1 MPSAAVP
8 VEVPR
13 RASTFVP
20 VLVEAVGPRPA
31 TPVPAPISLAVPIPA
46 GLLLVATS
54 AFASQGYFNITI
66 VIAVVII
73 ANVMGDTLCYFVA
86 RYYGRKW
93 LSGIGF
99 RRLLNSKAFESIE
112 VRFRKHPGLIIFVSR
127 FEAFATLSV
136 NLLSGLSDLPYLRF
150 ALYEGI
156 GAIVDA
162 SGVPVTKSGI
172 PPMPFLTFD
181 KVDEHYKERRTEFYT
196 QCIRRGL
203 FVQPYHHWY
212 ICYRHTE
219 ADLQRALDVVE
230 ESLAFVAQQFPYKA

>member
-1 MPSAAVP
+1 MNAIAQTLLPYILLYKYGALFV
-8 VEVPR
+8 V
-13 RASTFVP
+13 TFV
-20 VLVEAVGPRPA
+20 A
-31 TPVPAPISLAVPIPA
+31 SLAVPIPA

-136 NLLSGLSDLPYLRF
+136 NLLSGLSDVPYLKF
-150 ALYEGI
+150 ALYEGL
-156 GAIVDA
+156 GAFVDA
-162 SGVPVTKSGI
+162 FVYGMVGYIFGDSWEAVNTLLGRFFLVVILVIVLSVFLLSGRTKK
-172 PPMPFLTFD
+172 P
-181 KVDEHYKERRTEFYT
+181 
-196 QCIRRGL
+196 
-203 FVQPYHHWY
+203 
-212 ICYRHTE
+212 
-219 ADLQRALDVVE
+219 AA
-230 ESLAFVAQQFPYKA
+230 